1 VLSLEPP
8 YWSVGGIPVFR
19 DHLVDTQF
27 YCGAPDPS
35 IAVSGGRPMFDV
47 FAYLVDLKHSPL
59 AGTTIPAQMGAG
71 FLTMGVECALPAGR
85 RAAIVAAIAS
95 RTGLDPAQVSL
106 APVPYHRG
114 SVHIIALDTMSAPA
128 TSPAPMDPGRPAD
141 GRPTFVESVLGSVTP
156 NLTGD
161 LRSIFSLSL
170 SQAGVTFLRSLYE
183 QHAAPVGIVYDLA
196 YWGLRPAVQARV
208 TADVATVY
216 RHFGAKLGAGCG
228 YFRAEI
234 DAALDRLE
242 QDGTI
247 KVELTSQATGEEAQR
262 SKELAMSVF
271 KDSIVQQLFRPTA
284 PAAPPGLIP
293 GAPSSEASALV
304 NLTLQAK
311 RSDELR
317 QVTYDFTERA
327 PEERRH
333 APQAFLPLL
342 VTEAQLASAIHRV
355 DLHDRFFETLDVL
368 VTGPSPED
376 FAGLGIRQATATL
389 TYGQQDGGT
398 RDTDGTARKAL
409 LFRADST
416 GDKVFGAARAGR
428 PNLDYDLDVVYD
440 LDRTAGVGGDSF
452 RYELPTRRETSRAVL
467 LNPNAD
473 FGFLDVEL
481 ELGRVPDGLA
491 ELEVALSYGSP
502 DDDFTAAQT
511 FRLPAGGTG
520 PNPHWRLRT
529 REPDLAPYRVACT
542 WHFADGTSWAQPA
555 YSSTHRLLEPA
566 SPFRHERTLLIRPNV
581 TSPAITEVAV
591 EVAYLDEGNGYARTF
606 RTAIGPPF
614 AAQTLS
620 WPVLDPSVDRV
631 RYRVTTTEPGFVGES
646 PWAET
651 TDTSVVVGSVGA
663 RVGRI
668 DVRLVGPALTDV
680 GLDAA
685 RVDLRVEPPTAG
697 GELTSLLLDDTTRSA
712 TASLT
717 YPPGAPLRYR
727 YRTTAFRADGRTT
740 ESAWV
745 AAANTLLVLS
755 TRNL

>member
-1 VLSLEPP
+1 MLSLEAPF
-8 YWSVGGIPVFR
+8 WSVDGIPVYR
-19 DHLVDTQF
+19 DHRVDTQF

-59 AGTTIPAQMGAG
+59 GGTTIPDQLGAG
-71 FLTMGVECALPAGR
+71 FLTMGVECTLSAAR
-85 RAAIVAAIAS
+85 RSAIVTAVAN
-95 RTGLDPAQVSL
+95 RTGLEPAQVSL
-106 APVPYHRG
+106 LPIPYHRG
-114 SVHIIALDTMSAPA
+114 SVQVIALDAMSAPA
-128 TSPAPMDPGRPAD
+128 TTPAAPMDPAHPAD
-141 GRPTFVESVLGSVTP
+141 GRPTFVESVLGSITP
-156 NLTGD
+156 NLTGN

-170 SQAGVTFLRSLYE
+170 SQSGVTFLRSLYE

-208 TADVATVY
+208 TADVTTVY
-216 RHFGAKLGAGCG
+216 RHFGAGVGVGCG

-247 KVELTSQATGEEAQR
+247 KVELTSQATGEEAQK
-262 SKELAMSVF
+262 SKELAMSLF

-284 PAAPPGLIP
+284 PTVPPGAIP
-293 GAPSSEASALV
+293 GTPSSGSAALV
-304 NLTLQAK
+304 TLTLQAK

-317 QVTYDFTERA
+317 TVTYDFTERA

-342 VTEAQLASAIHRV
+342 VTDQQLTAAIHRV

-368 VTGPSPED
+368 VTGPTAED
-376 FAGLGIRQATATL
+376 FAGLGIRQVTATL
-389 TYGQQDGGT
+389 TYGEESDARDQD
-398 RDTDGTARKAL
+398 RLPL

-428 PNLDYDLDVVYD
+428 PSLDYALDVVYD
-440 LDRTAGVGGDSF
+440 LERTDDVLGDSF
-452 RYELPTRRETSRAVL
+452 RYQLPTRRETSRAVL

-481 ELGRVPDGLA
+481 EPGRLPDGLA
-491 ELEVALSYGSP
+491 ELEVALSYGEP

-520 PNPHWRLRT
+520 GPNPHWRLRT
-529 REPDLAPYRVACT
+529 REPDLAPYQVACT
-542 WHFADGTSWAQPA
+542 WHFADGTSWEQPA
-555 YSSTHRLLEPA
+555 YPATQRLLEPDN
-566 SPFRHERTLLIRPNV
+566 PFRHERTVLIRPNV

-591 EVAYLDEGNGYARTF
+591 EVEYADPDNRYARTLG
-606 RTAIGPPF
+606 TAIGPPF
-614 AAQTLS
+614 AARTLT
-620 WPVLDPSVDRV
+620 WPVLDPSIRKI
-631 RYRVTTTEPGFVGES
+631 RYRVTTTEPGFVGDG
-646 PWAET
+646 PWVET

-663 RVGRI
+663 RTGRI
-668 DVRLVGPALTDV
+668 DVRLVGPTLTDV

-685 RVDLRVEPPTAG
+685 RVDLRVEPPTGAT
-697 GELTSLLLDDTTRSA
+697 GELTSLLLDDTTRAA

-727 YRTTAFRADGRTT
+727 FRTTAFRGNGTTT
-740 ESAWV
+740 ESAWT
-745 AAANTLLVLS
+745 AATTTLLVLS